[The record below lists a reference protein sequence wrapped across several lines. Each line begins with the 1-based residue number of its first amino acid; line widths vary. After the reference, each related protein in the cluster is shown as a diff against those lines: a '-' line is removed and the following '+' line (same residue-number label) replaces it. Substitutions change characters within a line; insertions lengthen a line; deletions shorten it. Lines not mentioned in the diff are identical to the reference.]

1 MKIVRFIDDKG
12 VERLGRDPR
21 DGTAE
26 ILDGS
31 LSGGLRPTGR
41 HGSIRKLLAPVNAPN
56 IFGVGLNYWAQLRQA
71 GGERP
76 QQPPLFMK
84 PTTSI
89 THPGDPILVPQACL
103 DVPEVDFECELAVV
117 IGQTVRDVSA
127 AHALD
132 FVLGYTAANDVTG
145 RRLAKSCRARAKSFD
160 GWCPLGPALVTADE
174 LPDPQG
180 LELATELNGTTV
192 QRGNTADMIFPVAEI
207 ISYLSQD
214 TTLLPGT
221 VILTGTP
228 FGSGVTHTPPIY
240 LRPGD
245 EVVVEIPGIGR
256 LCNPVRA
263 ARPMMAAA

>member
-1 MKIVRFIDDKG
+1 MKFIRFIDDSG
-12 VERLGRDPR
+12 VERLGRDPC

-26 ILDGS
+26 ILEGS
-31 LSGGLRPTGR
+31 LSGGLRLTGR
-41 HGSIRKLLAPVNAPN
+41 HGSIRRLLAPVSPPN
-56 IFGVGLNYWAQLRQA
+56 IFGIGLNYWAQLRSA

-84 PTTSI
+84 PTTSVAN
-89 THPGDPILVPQACL
+89 PGDPILVPRACL
-103 DVPEVDFECELAVV
+103 AVPEVDFECELAVV
-117 IGQTVRDVSA
+117 IGRTARDVSV

-132 FVLGYTAANDVTG
+132 FVFGYTAANDVTG
-145 RRLAKSCRARAKSFD
+145 RQLAKSCRARAKSFD

-180 LELATELNGTTV
+180 LELCTELNGTVV
-192 QRGNTADMIFPVAEI
+192 QRGNTADMIFPVPEI

-228 FGSGVTHTPPIY
+228 FGAGVTHTPPIY

-245 EVVVEIPGIGR
+245 EVVVEIPAIGR

-263 ARPMMAAA
+263 AHEMMAAA